1 MSNRI
6 LLSMFAISSV
16 AIGAVAALHWTPQ
29 HWKPQAEPA
38 RFTSSAPGARWGK
51 DYLPNL
57 PVVDQDGLTY
67 RFYDDLIKN
76 KKVIIN
82 FIFTTCTDI
91 CPLTTARMALLQ
103 EKLGDQVGRDVQM
116 YSISVDP
123 EHDSPAQLKRY
134 ANAFKVRPGWKFLT
148 GKPADIQLIRDKLGE
163 RSRIK
168 TEHRHEMLLGNDD
181 IGDWSKDSAYGDLD
195 RVVMN
200 VHALDPK
207 WRQLDA
213 PAIKTSQATQIE
225 ISDRPGEV
233 LFTKAC
239 ASCHTIGNG
248 DKVGPDLLDVAA
260 RRPKDWLISFI
271 SRPDRMFAKG
281 DPIALALM
289 DKFPNVNMP
298 NLGLS
303 ESDAADVLAF
313 IEAQSW
319 AVHAPPAVVRAA
331 GPGLGHLHKH

>member
-1 MSNRI
+1 MSNKI
-6 LLSMFAISSV
+6 LLSMFAISTA
-16 AIGAVAALHWTPQ
+16 AIGAIAGLHWTP
-29 HWKPQAEPA
+29 PIESA
-38 RFTSSAPGARWGK
+38 RFTSSAPDSRWGK
-51 DYLPNL
+51 NYLPNL
-57 PVVDQDGLTY
+57 PVVDQDGNAY

-103 EKLGDQVGRDVQM
+103 EKLGDSVGRDVEM
-116 YSISVDP
+116 YSITVDP
-123 EHDSPAQLKRY
+123 ERDSPAQLQRY
-134 ANAFKVRPGWKFLT
+134 AQAFKVRPGWKFLT
-148 GKPADIQLIRDKLGE
+148 GKPADIQIIRDKLGE
-163 RSRIK
+163 RTKIK

-200 VHALDPK
+200 VQALDPN
-207 WRQLDA
+207 WRQPEF
-213 PAIKTSQATQIE
+213 PAVKVSAATYVE
-225 ISDRPGEV
+225 ISEKPGEA

-239 ASCHTIGNG
+239 SSCHTIGKG

-260 RRPKDWLISFI
+260 RRPQDWLISFV
-271 SRPDRMFAKG
+271 SRPDRMIAKR
-281 DPIALALM
+281 DPTALALM
-289 DKFPNVNMP
+289 EKFPTVTMP

-319 AVHAPPAVVRAA
+319 AAHAPAALVRSA
-331 GPGLGHLHKH
+331 GPSHLHKH

>member
-1 MSNRI
+1 MKGPPVSNQI
-6 LLSMFAISSV
+6 LLSMFAISSA
-16 AIGAVAALHWTPQ
+16 AIGAIAALHWTP
-29 HWKPQAEPA
+29 PVEPA
-38 RFTSSAPGARWGK
+38 RFTASAPNARWSK

-57 PVVDQDGLTY
+57 SVVDQDGNTY
-67 RFYDDLIKN
+67 RFYDDLIKH

-103 EKLGDQVGRDVQM
+103 EKLGDEVGRDVHM
-116 YSISVDP
+116 YSITVDP
-123 EHDSPAQLKRY
+123 ERDSPAQLKRY
-134 ANAFKVRPGWKFLT
+134 AQAFKVRPGWKFLT
-148 GKPADIQLIRDKLGE
+148 GKPADIALIRDKLGE

-181 IGDWSKDSAYGDLD
+181 IGDWSKDTAYGDLD

-200 VHALDPK
+200 VHALDPN
-207 WRQLDA
+207 WRQPDV
-213 PAIKTSQATQIE
+213 PDVKVSEATYVE
-225 ISDRPGEV
+225 ISEKPGEA

-239 ASCHTIGNG
+239 SSCHTVGKG
-248 DKVGPDLLDVAA
+248 DKVGPDLLDAA
-260 RRPKDWLISFI
+260 SRRPRDWLLSFI
-271 SRPDRMFAKG
+271 SRPDLMMAKG
-281 DPIALALM
+281 DPTALALM
-289 DKFPNVNMP
+289 EKFPTVKMP

-319 AVHAPPAVVRAA
+319 AAHAPPEVVRAA
-331 GPGLGHLHKH
+331 GHGHNHNH